1 MPLDPQAKAVLD
13 LMPAMPDFST
23 LDLALIRAGMASGPL
38 NAGEPEPVAKVENRT
53 IPGPAG
59 QIPVRVYTPQVS
71 RSEPKASEDHKAGS
85 GPHPGLVFFHGGG
98 FVLCSLDTH
107 DGICRSLANAAGCV
121 VVSVDYRLAPEHP
134 YPAAPEDSYAATQW
148 VAKNGS
154 ELGIDV
160 SRLAIGGDSAGGNLT
175 AVTALMARDRGG
187 PALHFQLMIYPVTD
201 CGFETASYRENGEGY
216 FLTTGMMRWFW
227 DKYLADPRQAREGY
241 ASPLRAANLANLPP
255 GLCITAGYDP
265 LRDEGEAYAELLRK
279 AGVDVRTSRYPGM
292 FHGFLSMTAQLD
304 QARKA
309 VAEAGAALRAA
320 LA

>member
-1 MPLDPQAKAVLD
+1 MPLDPQAKALLD
-13 LMPAMPDFST
+13 VMPPMPDFST
-23 LDLALIRAGMASGPL
+23 IDLALVRAGMAAGVL
-38 NAGEPEPVAKVENRT
+38 NTGEPEAVAKVENRT

-59 QIPVRVYTPQVS
+59 QIPVRVYTPS
-71 RSEPKASEDHKAGS
+71 AS

-107 DGICRSLANAAGCV
+107 DGICRSLANAAGSV

-134 YPAAPEDSYAATQW
+134 YPAAPEDCYAATQW

-154 ELGIDV
+154 ELGIEV

-187 PALHFQLMIYPVTD
+187 PALRFQLMIYPVTD
-201 CGFETASYRENGEGY
+201 CGFGTESYRENGEGY

-227 DKYLADPRQAREGY
+227 DKYLPDPKRAGEGY
-241 ASPLRAANLANLPP
+241 ASPLRAANLSSLPP

-265 LRDEGEAYAELLRK
+265 LRDEGEAYAERLRQ